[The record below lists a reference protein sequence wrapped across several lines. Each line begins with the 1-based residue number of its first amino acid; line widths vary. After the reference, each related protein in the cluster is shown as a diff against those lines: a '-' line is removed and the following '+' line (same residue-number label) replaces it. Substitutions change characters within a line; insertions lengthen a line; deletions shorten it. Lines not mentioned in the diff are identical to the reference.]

1 MSERIICMFL
11 SSVLLCLSPEKSTSG
26 GHSDKEWCQCYCYP
40 CFLETTSRGRR
51 RWLYSGVQG
60 TKIKLNLW
68 NGVVWCIPQAIPVI
82 SLLFWQI
89 WCLGNES
96 RYHVNQSVDSSTFS
110 VLISSLA
117 PGIRYSVE
125 VAASN
130 SAGLGVKSQAAF
142 FQFGRS
148 FNQFKKKK
156 KTPICVSFNIYFFVS
171 FLFFR
176 LFRTDDGPQWQERC
190 FITDLRCGEAASFY
204 SWHWRHLLVCS
215 HDFQCV
221 ALQAPQ
227 EEERSQQHIHWN
239 PQRCVTQFQIR
250 SWKLFDYVHM
260 SWGKKQVNICHL
272 CRTIKERG
280 WIIEVIK
287 PWHFATALVIL
298 VTLKDYFTREIS
310 RWH

>member
-156 KTPICVSFNIYFFVS
+156 KHPFVYLLTFI
-171 FLFFR
+171 FLFLSFFLDSSGQMMVLSDRRDALSQISDVVKQPAFIAGIGATCWFVLMIFSVWLYRHRKKRSGLSSTYTGIRKGVLLSFR
-176 LFRTDDGPQWQERC
+176 LDHEN
-190 FITDLRCGEAASFY
+190 
-204 SWHWRHLLVCS
+204 CS
-215 HDFQCV
+215 IMSIW
-221 ALQAPQ
+221 A
-227 EEERSQQHIHWN
+227 EEKN
-239 PQRCVTQFQIR
+239 
-250 SWKLFDYVHM
+250 K
-260 SWGKKQVNICHL
+260 
-272 CRTIKERG
+272 
-280 WIIEVIK
+280 
-287 PWHFATALVIL
+287 
-298 VTLKDYFTREIS
+298 
-310 RWH
+310 